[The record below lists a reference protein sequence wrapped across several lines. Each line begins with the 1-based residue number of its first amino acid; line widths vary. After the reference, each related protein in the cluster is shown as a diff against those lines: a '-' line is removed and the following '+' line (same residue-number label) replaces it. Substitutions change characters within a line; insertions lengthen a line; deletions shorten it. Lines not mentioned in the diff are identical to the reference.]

1 MSLSPGASTEEV
13 TSHQRLARACSL
25 LEQWIARVVDAA
37 KVAAFHERL
46 AAIADASDENALVK
60 ALGLAPRL
68 LGKSDVPLVP
78 DDREQANAVR
88 PGWDPTGL
96 SADQAARIA
105 FLLASYRGDPEAF
118 ARSIDRLCQ
127 MADVGEL
134 IAIYRGF
141 AIFPAPE
148 RLRPR
153 AGEGVRSAI
162 RPVFEAIAHRNPY
175 PRDFFDDAAWNHM
188 VLKALFIESRLA
200 PIQGLDARANADLA
214 IMLRDYAHERW
225 AAGRPVSPELWRCVG
240 PFARGQALVDLEH
253 ALTTGDGPQR
263 AAAALALSASPDP
276 AARSL
281 LAAWPD
287 LGQAIAEGRV
297 TWDRLAI

>member
-1 MSLSPGASTEEV
+1 MSLSPGTSTEV
-13 TSHQRLARACSL
+13 TSDERVARASSL
-25 LEQWIARVVDAA
+25 LEQWIARAVHAA
-37 KVAAFHERL
+37 KVATFHERL
-46 AAIADASDENALVK
+46 AAIAADTDESELVK
-60 ALGLAPRL
+60 AVGLAPRF
-68 LGKSDVPLVP
+68 LGKLNLPLVAG
-78 DDREQANAVR
+78 DLEHADAIR

-96 SADQAARIA
+96 SVDQAARIA

-118 ARSIDRLCQ
+118 ARRIDRLCQ

-162 RPVFEAIAHRNPY
+162 RPVFEAVAHRNPY

-188 VLKALFIESRLA
+188 VLKALFIDSPLA

-240 PFARGQALVDLEH
+240 PFASGEALADLEP

-276 AARSL
+276 SARYL
-281 LAAWPD
+281 LALCPD
-287 LGQAIAEGRV
+287 L
-297 TWDRLAI
+297 D

>member
-1 MSLSPGASTEEV
+1 MSFSPGASAKV
-13 TSHQRLARACSL
+13 TSDERVARARSL
-25 LEQWIARVVDAA
+25 LEQWTARAVDAA
-37 KVAAFHERL
+37 KVAIFHERL
-46 AAIADASDENALVK
+46 AAIADTSDEKALVK

-78 DDREQANAVR
+78 RDREQANEIR
-88 PGWDPTGL
+88 PGWDPTGW
-96 SADQAARIA
+96 SVDQAARIA
-105 FLLASYRGDPEAF
+105 FLLAGYRGDPEAF
-118 ARSIDRLCQ
+118 ARRVDRLCQ

-141 AIFPAPE
+141 AILPGAAQ
-148 RLRPR
+148 LRAR

-175 PRDFFDDAAWNHM
+175 PKDFFDAAAWNHM
-188 VLKALFIESRLA
+188 VLKALFIDSPLA

-225 AAGRPVSPELWRCVG
+225 AAGRPVNPELWRCVG
-240 PFARGQALVDLEH
+240 PFARGEALADLER
-253 ALTTGDGPQR
+253 ALTTDDSSQR

-276 AARSL
+276 AALSL
-281 LAAWPD
+281 LARWPD
-287 LGQAIAEGRV
+287 LHRATAEGRV
-297 TWDRLAI
+297 SWDRLTM

>member
-1 MSLSPGASTEEV
+1 MSSSPGTTPPLMTEERV
-13 TSHQRLARACSL
+13 ARASSL
-25 LEQWIARVVDAA
+25 LAQWVARVVDAA
-37 KVAAFHERL
+37 QLAAFRERL
-46 AAIADASDENALVK
+46 TAMAGATDEKVLVK

-68 LGKSDVPLVP
+68 LGKVDIPLVAG
-78 DDREQANAVR
+78 DREHADAIR

-96 SADQAARIA
+96 SVDQAARIA
-105 FLLASYRGDPEAF
+105 FLLTSYRGDPEGF
-118 ARSIDRLCQ
+118 APRIDRLCQ

-141 AIFPAPE
+141 AIFPAAE
-148 RLRPR
+148 RLRAR

-175 PRDFFDDAAWNHM
+175 PKDFFDEAAWNHM
-188 VLKALFIESRLA
+188 VLKALFIDSSLA
-200 PIQGLDARANADLA
+200 PIQGLDARANAELA

-240 PFARGQALVDLEH
+240 PFARGEAIADLER

-281 LAAWPD
+281 LATRPD
-287 LGQAIAEGRV
+287 LDQAIAERRV
-297 TWDRLAI
+297 TWNRLTL